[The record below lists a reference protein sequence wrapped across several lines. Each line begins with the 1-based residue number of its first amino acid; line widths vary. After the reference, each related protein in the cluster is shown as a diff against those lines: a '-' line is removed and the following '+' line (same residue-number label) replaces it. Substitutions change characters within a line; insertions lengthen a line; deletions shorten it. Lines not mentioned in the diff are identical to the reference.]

1 MKPKLSLSANDKAH
15 FTYALLL
22 LSPFLYGAKADLQE
36 LKLHFEVSEQEDTS
50 VVAKEN
56 RPHHDLI
63 ARYVAIGSLIIL
75 FILIGLLYKSS
86 HKNRKIALAL
96 IDKQD
101 EISCRQELLEKLTA
115 EKEWLLNEVHHKVK
129 NNLQLVVSLL
139 NTQSAYLENEET
151 VKALQSSKH
160 RMYAM
165 SLVHNKLYN
174 AKNLNCIDM
183 AGYIAELV
191 HQLKE
196 SFDPHG
202 NITFKQDVSN
212 IILDAEQAI
221 PIGLIINEAV
231 TNAFQHAFTSTKGK
245 LAVALT
251 ENSNSCTLSI
261 SDNGPGLVTDFD
273 ADQNGAVGMNLM
285 RGLADQLDGTFSLKN
300 CDGLTVA
307 IIFTKKY
314 HKTGNAYNNI

>member
-1 MKPKLSLSANDKAH
+1 MKPKLSLSANDKIH
-15 FTYALLL
+15 LTYALLL

-36 LKLHFEVSEQEDTS
+36 LKLHFEVSEQEDNS

-63 ARYVAIGSLIIL
+63 ARYVAIGSLIVL
-75 FILIGLLYKSS
+75 FILIGLLY
-86 HKNRKIALAL
+86 KNRKIALAL
-96 IDKQD
+96 IDEQH
-101 EISCRQELLEKLTA
+101 ETVRQQELLEKLTA

-139 NTQSAYLENEET
+139 NTQSAYLENKET

-174 AKNLNCIDM
+174 AENLNCIDM

-191 HQLKE
+191 HHLKE
-196 SFDPHG
+196 SFDPYG
-202 NITFKQDVSN
+202 NVTFRQDVSN
-212 IILDAEQAI
+212 VVLDAEQAI
-221 PIGLIINEAV
+221 PLGLILNEAV
-231 TNAFQHAFTSTKGK
+231 TNAFQHAFTSTNGK
-245 LAVALT
+245 LEVSLT

-261 SDNGPGLVTDFD
+261 SDNGPGLITGFD
-273 ADQNGAVGMNLM
+273 ADQNGAMGMNLM
-285 RGLADQLDGTFSLKN
+285 MGLADQLDGTFSLKN